1 MRQHRKVR
9 TWAAALDSLS
19 TSAELGSVELI
30 TAKATVFA
38 IYTEWAEVY
47 WAHLKNILGSH
58 TWIENMQLF
67 ISSSTYIF
75 LEFSFLCLQFF
86 LGFLESFGR
95 NLEPLHLVLKPH
107 HLPTCFTHCTLISE
121 QCWQTLWETVTW
133 RNTAPFSSTSCS
145 TLRINVPFNAFS
157 YYLARNWIHF
167 WACCD
172 GVHTFANRFWRN
184 LSTLEYIV
192 SSWPWQIFGAICA
205 VVGIGQRASVF
216 SAR

>member
-1 MRQHRKVR
+1 MKMCCSSAASDMRQRQEVR
-9 TWAAALDSLS
+9 TWAAALNSLS
-19 TSAELGSVELI
+19 TSAELGSVKLI
-30 TAKATVFA
+30 TVKATVFA

-47 WAHLKNILGSH
+47 WANTFKKYFRFSHMLENI
-58 TWIENMQLF
+58 QLF
-67 ISSSTYIF
+67 TSSSTYIF

-145 TLRINVPFNAFS
+145 TLRINVPFNGFS
-157 YYLARNWIHF
+157 YYLARN
-167 WACCD
+167 
-172 GVHTFANRFWRN
+172 
-184 LSTLEYIV
+184 
-192 SSWPWQIFGAICA
+192 
-205 VVGIGQRASVF
+205 
-216 SAR
+216 